1 MIRRPVRPTGPQ
13 VGPGLQKTAGYAW
26 RLLVLAAALYL
37 VLIVLGR
44 LVLPVVAVFVALVIT
59 SLLRPVADLLAR
71 LLPRTLAVAVTVV
84 GAVLL
89 VAGVLALLGESVAS
103 EWDSLVNEFRGG
115 TGRIERWLEGAPF
128 HVKPGS
134 ATQLQN
140 KLSSYLSTH
149 RASLVNTAVNQAGKV
164 VEVFTGAFLSLFC
177 SIFFVHSGDRMWAW
191 AQRQLPRGSRA
202 TTDRA
207 GRAAWRTFAGYTR
220 GIIIVAA
227 SNAVLVG
234 IALLVLQVPLVAPL
248 VVLEFFATL
257 IPLIGSPIA
266 MVIAAVVALA
276 ARGPLTAVIV
286 LGLIVVIGQ
295 IEGHVLHP
303 LVLSW
308 AVRIHPV
315 VVALSVIA
323 GGILAG
329 VIGAVVAVPLVSV
342 VWSVIGELRGDDH
355 GDDRGGRPAPAGPP

>member
-1 MIRRPVRPTGPQ
+1 
-13 VGPGLQKTAGYAW
+13 VGPGLQRTAGYAW
-26 RLLVLAAALYL
+26 RLLVVGGALYVVL
-37 VLIVLGR
+37 VVLGR
-44 LVLPVVAVFVALVIT
+44 LVLPVVAVFVALVVT
-59 SLLRPVADLLAR
+59 SMLRPVADLIAR
-71 LLPRTLAVAVTVV
+71 RLPRTLAVAATVL
-84 GAVLL
+84 GALL
-89 VAGVLALLGESVAS
+89 VVAGVLALLGESVAS
-103 EWDSLVNEFRGG
+103 DWDSLVAEFRGG
-115 TGRIERWLEGAPF
+115 VGRIERWLEGAPF
-128 HVKPGS
+128 HVRAGT

-140 KLSSYLSTH
+140 RLSSFLSTH
-149 RASLVNTAVNQAGKV
+149 RTSLINTAVNQAGKV
-164 VEVFTGAFLSLFC
+164 VEVFTGAFLALFC
-177 SIFFVHSGDRMWAW
+177 SIFFIHSGDRMWTWTA
-191 AQRQLPRGSRA
+191 RQLPRGSRA
-202 TTDRA
+202 TADRA
-207 GRAAWRTFAGYTR
+207 ARAAWRTFAGYTR

-234 IALLVLQVPLVAPL
+234 IALAVLQVPLVAPL

-266 MVIAAVVALA
+266 MIIAAVVALA
-276 ARGPLTAVIV
+276 ARGPVTAVIV

-315 VVALSVIA
+315 VVALSVIS

-342 VWSVIGELRGDDH
+342 VWAVTSELRGDDR
-355 GDDRGGRPAPAGPP
+355 DGGPAPAGAGPPSAAATARRR